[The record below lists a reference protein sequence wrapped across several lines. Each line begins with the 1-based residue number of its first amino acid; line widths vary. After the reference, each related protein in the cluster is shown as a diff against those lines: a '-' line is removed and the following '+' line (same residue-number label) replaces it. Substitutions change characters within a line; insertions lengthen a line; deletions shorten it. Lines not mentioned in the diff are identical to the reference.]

1 MAGSNVRQVAARKA
15 DEKREDAEKVG
26 FRWCLKTEVCG
37 CFHTKLQRRHL
48 LIGQCVWL
56 LTLIDRVHKQSAKGA
71 SAGAAAVAAATDAKS
86 ISMDEL
92 KDLLKANNLDHTGLK
107 QELIQRVDSFN
118 LTDQLSNPIAARN
131 FLAAAGLLTAPV
143 CTDKVCAEALV
154 LAHCCVCRMNQMS
167 PIFPLRRPC
176 GKSLRRQKRWVTN
189 PALTVS

>member
-1 MAGSNVRQVAARKA
+1 MQ
-15 DEKREDAEKVG
+15 
-26 FRWCLKTEVCG
+26 
-37 CFHTKLQRRHL
+37 
-48 LIGQCVWL
+48 
-56 LTLIDRVHKQSAKGA
+56 KQSAKGA
-71 SAGAAAVAAATDAKS
+71 SAGLSPLAAALEAAADAKS

-107 QELIQRVDSFN
+107 QQLIERVDSCN

-167 PIFPLRRPC
+167 PILPLRRPC
-176 GKSLRRQKRWVTN
+176 GQPLRRQKRWFTN